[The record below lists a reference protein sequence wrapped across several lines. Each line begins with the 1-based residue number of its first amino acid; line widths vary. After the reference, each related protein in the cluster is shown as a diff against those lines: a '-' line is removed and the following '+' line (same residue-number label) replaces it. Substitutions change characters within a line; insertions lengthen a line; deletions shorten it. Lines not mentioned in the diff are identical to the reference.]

1 VTVSVVNKD
10 EVAPSFT
17 SATTGS
23 ALENQA
29 ALYTAVST
37 DTVDYVGGST
47 SYSLVAGGDA
57 AALTINASTGEV
69 TLASGTLDYETK
81 KAYTFTVRATDAAG
95 NTADRAV
102 TVSVVNKDEVA
113 PSFTSATTGSALE
126 NQAALYTAV
135 STDTVDYVGGSTS
148 YSL

>member
-1 VTVSVVNKD
+1 MFYYETKNAYSFTVRATDAAGNTADRTVTVSVVNKD

-57 AALTINASTGEV
+57 AALTDRKSVGE
-69 TLASGTLDYETK
+69 GRRGWRGRGQD
-81 KAYTFTVRATDAAG
+81 
-95 NTADRAV
+95 
-102 TVSVVNKDEVA
+102 
-113 PSFTSATTGSALE
+113 
-126 NQAALYTAV
+126 
-135 STDTVDYVGGSTS
+135 
-148 YSL
+148 